1 MHDVKSRDVHL
12 TAKQLLPF
20 WLLTPNLTKCPHG
33 VPLTAKQLVAFTCRT
48 ACAVLKSSLSEK
60 IQPMSEADI
69 PSRHC
74 VVSALGAFVKLC
86 ALLHGNESSNVQ
98 YLAGYFRR

>member
-1 MHDVKSRDVHL
+1 MPKAEMSYFDS
-12 TAKQLLPF
+12 P
-20 WLLTPNLTKCPHG
+20 PNEIG

-86 ALLHGNESSNVQ
+86 VLLHGNESLNVQ
-98 YLAGYFRR
+98 YLAGYFRRYNPWVTLTLQ